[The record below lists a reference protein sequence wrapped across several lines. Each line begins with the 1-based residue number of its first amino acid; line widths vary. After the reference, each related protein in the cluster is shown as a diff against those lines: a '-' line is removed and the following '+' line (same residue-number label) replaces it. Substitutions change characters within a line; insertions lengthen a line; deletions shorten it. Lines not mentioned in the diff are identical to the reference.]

1 MTKLS
6 ISVATT
12 SSTLRCTRS
21 AAGSAA
27 VAAPAKEPARIIAG
41 TSAQPGNPS
50 RAPMKAAAI
59 APASSCP
66 SAPMFQNLARK
77 ATATASPV
85 STSGAALTTVSTRL
99 KRLPSAPANKAR

>member
-1 MTKLS
+1 M
-6 ISVATT
+6 
-12 SSTLRCTRS
+12 
-21 AAGSAA
+21 
-27 VAAPAKEPARIIAG
+27 
-41 TSAQPGNPS
+41 
-50 RAPMKAAAI
+50 

-85 STSGAALTTVSTRL
+85 RTSGAALTTVSTRL